1 MSTTTEPQKR
11 GVTTPGILLLL
22 VFVLIYSMIVMVL
35 LLDYLDLHNFFIRL
49 GALIGLT
56 SMSLATLLASDLKFV
71 FKNFGKPF
79 MKIHHIFAILGLI
92 FITVHPVVFA
102 ISQMAITVFA
112 PRFDSWI
119 IFWELAGRPA
129 FYLIYLGTIAA
140 LLRRKIKNSWRYLHL
155 LNYVVLIFGYVHG
168 VLIGTDFRN
177 PLIFI
182 LFTGLVLLSLIV
194 PFYRYFKKKGK

>member
-1 MSTTTEPQKR
+1 MATTPKQQKR
-11 GVTTPGILLLL
+11 GVTALGILLLL
-22 VFVLIYSMIVMVL
+22 IFVLIYSMIVLIL
-35 LLDYLDLHNFFIRL
+35 LLDFVDLSTFLIRF
-49 GALIGLT
+49 GALVGLT
-56 SMSLATLLASDLKFV
+56 SMSFATLLASDLKFV
-71 FKNFGKPF
+71 FRNFGKPF

-119 IFWELAGRPA
+119 VFWELAGRPA

-140 LLRRKIKNSWRYLHL
+140 LLRRKIKNSWRYLHF
-155 LNYVVLIFGYVHG
+155 LNYIVLIFGYVHG
-168 VLIGTDFRN
+168 VLIGSDFNN

-182 LFTGLVLLSLIV
+182 LFTGLILFSLIV
-194 PFYRYFKKKGK
+194 PFFKLYKKKRK